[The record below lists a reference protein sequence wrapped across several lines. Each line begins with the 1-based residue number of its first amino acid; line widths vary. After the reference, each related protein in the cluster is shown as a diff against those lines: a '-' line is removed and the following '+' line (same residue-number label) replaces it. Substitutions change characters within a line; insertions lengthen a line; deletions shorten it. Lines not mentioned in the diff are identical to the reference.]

1 MNIPQQGPYPQ
12 PQPPQGPPGQRE
24 KIAQIGAQFRNVMQ
38 NVERVILG
46 KRDVIGRVLAAMCA
60 GGHVLLLDVP
70 GVGKTMLARSIAAS
84 IHCSFKRIQFTPD
97 LLPLDITGTN
107 VFNLRKKSFEFVPGP
122 VFANLVLADEINRA
136 TPKTQAALLEVMAEG
151 QVTVD
156 GTTHA
161 LPPPFLVIATMNPL
175 EHDGT
180 FPLPAAQLDRFSVR
194 VSMGFP
200 PPDAEIR
207 MLDVHIGKDVAISA
221 LSPVLGADEFLSWQR
236 MIPSIYVAESVKRYA
251 VNVVSAMR
259 ADAGCLTPPS
269 PRATLMWLR
278 MAMAMAML
286 EGRDHVLPSD
296 LQRCAVDVM
305 AHRVVVSGQRA
316 AGGYVDQVVRGVPI
330 ER

>member
-1 MNIPQQGPYPQ
+1 MTTAPFQQPL
-12 PQPPQGPPGQRE
+12 PQGPRE
-24 KIAQIGAQFRNVMQ
+24 RIAHVGVQVRAVLQ

-46 KRDVIGRVLAAMCA
+46 KSEVIARVLAAMCA

-107 VFNLRKKSFEFVPGP
+107 VFNMRKKAFEFVPGP
-122 VFANLVLADEINRA
+122 VFANILLADEINRA

-156 GTTHA
+156 GTTHV

-180 FPLPAAQLDRFSVR
+180 FPLPAAQLDRFTIR
-194 VSMGFP
+194 LSMGFP

-207 MLDVHIGKDVAISA
+207 MLDVHLGKDIAIA
-221 LSPVLGADEFLSWQR
+221 GLAPVLGADEFLAWQKLL
-236 MIPSIYVAESVKRYA
+236 PSIYVAEAVKRYA
-251 VNVVSAMR
+251 VNVVTAMR
-259 ADAGCLTPPS
+259 SDSGCLTPPS
-269 PRATLMWLR
+269 PRASLMWLR
-278 MAMAMAML
+278 MAMAMAL
-286 EGRDHVLPSD
+286 LQGRDHVLPSD
-296 LQRCAVDVM
+296 LQQTAVDVM
-305 AHRVVVSGQRA
+305 SHRIVVSGQRA
-316 AGGYVDQVVRGVPI
+316 AAAYVEHVVRQVPV